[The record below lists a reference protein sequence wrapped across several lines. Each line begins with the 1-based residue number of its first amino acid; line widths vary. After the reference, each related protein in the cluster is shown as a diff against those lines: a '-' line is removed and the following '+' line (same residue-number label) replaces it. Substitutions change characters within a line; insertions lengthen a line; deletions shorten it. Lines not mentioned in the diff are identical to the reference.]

1 MTRSL
6 THEPD
11 EEQIVSESKQI
22 NIPDIGDFNEVE
34 VIEVLVKAGDEVSA
48 EDAII
53 SLESE
58 KATIEVPTPEAGV
71 IEEVLVKEGDLVSE
85 GTPMIKL
92 QTAANKDA
100 DSDKKAAEQSTAES
114 SKKAESNQSERQQT
128 EQKSTD
134 KPSSQADQET
144 EAAPKP
150 PPVPVEIPQQASG
163 RIAHA
168 SPAVRKFARELG
180 VEVSTVTGT
189 GRKGRITRDDVK
201 LHVKTAMQSSGKT
214 VVTTNFDV
222 PPFPAVDFTEF
233 GEVESQPLSR
243 IQKISGKYLH
253 RNWVRIPHVT
263 QYDEADI
270 TELEEFRNAN
280 KAEAKEQGFNL
291 TPLAFMVKAMA
302 KALKKFPKFNTS
314 LDVDGENL
322 IYKKYFHVGIAVDTP
337 NGLVV
342 PVIRDCDKKEVFEIA
357 KEMRDISV
365 KAREGK
371 LAPSDMQ
378 GGCISISS
386 LGGIGGTAFTP
397 IINAPEVAILGVS
410 RSSIKPVWNGDSF
423 EPRLMLPL
431 SLSYDHRV
439 IDGAD
444 AARFIVYLTSILSDM
459 KKMLL

>member
-1 MTRSL
+1 MS
-6 THEPD
+6 D
-11 EEQIVSESKQI
+11 SKQI
-22 NIPDIGDFNEVE
+22 NVPDIGDFNEVE
-34 VIEVLVKAGDEVSA
+34 VIEVLVKVGDEVQA

-58 KATIEVPTPEAGV
+58 KATIEVPCPEAGV
-71 IEEVLVKEGDLVSE
+71 IEAVLIKEGDVVSE
-85 GTPMIKL
+85 GSPMIKL
-92 QTAANKDA
+92 KTVAASAVEKTEP
-100 DSDKKAAEQSTAES
+100 KK
-114 SKKAESNQSERQQT
+114 
-128 EQKSTD
+128 
-134 KPSSQADQET
+134 KPEPVKEEPT
-144 EAAPKP
+144 EAPKQEPPKMAAPVKK
-150 PPVPVEIPQQASG
+150 PPVPVELPKKASG
-163 RIAHA
+163 KLAHA
-168 SPAVRKFARELG
+168 SPSVRKFARELG
-180 VEVSTVTGT
+180 VEISTVTGT
-189 GRKGRITRDDVK
+189 GRKGRITKEDVK
-201 LHVKTAMQSSGKT
+201 QHIKTAMQSGGQT
-214 VVTTNFDV
+214 VVTSTFDV
-222 PPFPAVDFTEF
+222 PPFPAIDFTEF

-270 TELEEFRNAN
+270 TELEAFRNEN
-280 KAEAKEQGFNL
+280 KADAKAQGFSL
-291 TPLAFMVKAMA
+291 TPLAFIVKAMA

-322 IYKKYFHVGIAVDTP
+322 IYKKYFHIGIAVDTP

-357 KEMRDISV
+357 KEMRDVSI

-378 GGCISISS
+378 GGSMSISS

-397 IINAPEVAILGVS
+397 IINSPEVAILGVS
-410 RSSIKPVWNGDSF
+410 RSNIKPVWNGQDF
-423 EPRLMLPL
+423 EPKLMLPL

-444 AARFIVYLTSILSDM
+444 AARFIVYLSSILSDM

>member
-1 MTRSL
+1 
-6 THEPD
+6 
-11 EEQIVSESKQI
+11 VSDSKQI
-22 NIPDIGDFNEVE
+22 NIPDIGDFSEVE
-34 VIEVLVKAGDEVSA
+34 VIEVLVKVGDTVDA

-58 KATIEVPTPEAGV
+58 KATIEVPTPEGGV
-71 IEEVLVKEGDLVSE
+71 VEAILVKVGDMVAQ
-85 GTPMIKL
+85 GTPMITIK
-92 QTAANKDA
+92 TSNSA
-100 DSDKKAAEQSTAES
+100 DSKASESVESAPAKSEAKTEKATEPKVEKAAE
-114 SKKAESNQSERQQT
+114 K
-128 EQKSTD
+128 
-134 KPSSQADQET
+134 
-144 EAAPKP
+144 AAPKP
-150 PPVPVEIPQQASG
+150 PPVPVEIPRQASG
-163 RIAHA
+163 KIAHA

-180 VEVSTVTGT
+180 VDVAQVIGT
-189 GRKGRITRDDVK
+189 GRKGRITQDDVK
-201 LHVKTAMQSSGKT
+201 NHIKTAMQTGGQT
-214 VVTTNFDV
+214 VVTAGFDV
-222 PPFPAVDFTEF
+222 PPFPAVDFTQF
-233 GEVESQPLSR
+233 GEVESQALSR

-270 TELEEFRNAN
+270 TELEAFRNEN
-280 KAEAKEQGFNL
+280 KADAKAQGFSL

-302 KALKKFPKFNTS
+302 KAMKKFPKFNSS

-322 IYKKYFHVGIAVDTP
+322 IYKKYFHIGIAVDTP

-357 KEMRDISV
+357 KEMAEISV

-371 LAPSDMQ
+371 LAPGDMQ
-378 GGCISISS
+378 GGCMSISS

-410 RSSIKPVWNGDSF
+410 RSNIKPVWNGKEF
-423 EPRLMLPL
+423 EPKLMLPL

-444 AARFIVYLTSILSDM
+444 AARFIVYLSSILSDM

>member
-1 MTRSL
+1 MSDTK
-6 THEPD
+6 T
-11 EEQIVSESKQI
+11 I
-22 NIPDIGDFNEVE
+22 NIPDIGDFENVE
-34 VIEVLVKAGDEVSA
+34 VIEVLVQTGDTVDA

-58 KATIEVPTPEAGV
+58 KATIEVPTPEAGE
-71 IEEVLVKEGDLVSE
+71 IINILVKEGDLVSE
-85 GTPMIKL
+85 GTPMIEI
-92 QTAANKDA
+92 
-100 DSDKKAAEQSTAES
+100 KAATSAGSEAPASEQANETSAEPS
-114 SKKAESNQSERQQT
+114 PT
-128 EQKSTD
+128 EED
-134 KPSSQADQET
+134 KPPKPAVEQQEMPK
-144 EAAPKP
+144 EAAPKT
-150 PPVPVEIPQQASG
+150 PPVPEEIPQQPKG
-163 RIAHA
+163 KVAHA

-180 VEVSTVTGT
+180 VNIAMVTGT

-201 LHVKTAMQSSGKT
+201 NHVKTAMQSGGKT
-214 VVTTNFDV
+214 VVTSGFDV

-233 GEVESQPLSR
+233 GEVSTEPLSR

-270 TELEEFRNAN
+270 TELEAFRNAN

-357 KEMRDISV
+357 KEMRDVSI

-410 RSSIKPVWNGDSF
+410 RSSIKPVWNGDAF

-444 AARFIVYLTSILSDM
+444 AARFIVYLSSILSDM

>member
-1 MTRSL
+1 MS
-6 THEPD
+6 D
-11 EEQIVSESKQI
+11 SKQI
-22 NIPDIGDFNEVE
+22 NIPDIGDFSEVE
-34 VIEVLVKAGDEVSA
+34 VIEVLVKVGDKVDA

-58 KATIEVPTPEAGV
+58 KATIEVPTPEGGV
-71 IEEVLVKEGDLVSE
+71 VEAILVKVGDMVAQ
-85 GTPMIKL
+85 GTPMLTIKPSS
-92 QTAANKDA
+92 TA
-100 DSDKKAAEQSTAES
+100 DSKAPEPDESAPAKSESKAEKTTESKVEKAAE
-114 SKKAESNQSERQQT
+114 K
-128 EQKSTD
+128 
-134 KPSSQADQET
+134 
-144 EAAPKP
+144 AAPKP
-150 PPVPVEIPQQASG
+150 PPVPVEIPRQASG
-163 RIAHA
+163 KIAHA

-180 VEVSTVTGT
+180 VDVAQVIGT
-189 GRKGRITRDDVK
+189 GRKGRITQDDVK
-201 LHVKTAMQSSGKT
+201 NHIKTAMQTGGQT
-214 VVTTNFDV
+214 VVTAGFDV
-222 PPFPAVDFTEF
+222 PPFPAVDFTQF
-233 GEVESQPLSR
+233 GEVESQALSR

-270 TELEEFRNAN
+270 TELEAFRNEN
-280 KAEAKEQGFNL
+280 KADAKAQGFSL

-302 KALKKFPKFNTS
+302 KAMKKFPKFNSS

-322 IYKKYFHVGIAVDTP
+322 IYKKYFHIGIAVDTP

-357 KEMRDISV
+357 KEMAEISV

-371 LAPSDMQ
+371 LAPGDMQ
-378 GGCISISS
+378 GGCMSISS

-410 RSSIKPVWNGDSF
+410 RSNIKPVWNGKEF
-423 EPRLMLPL
+423 EPKLMLPL

>member
-1 MTRSL
+1 MSDST
-6 THEPD
+6 
-11 EEQIVSESKQI
+11 QI
-22 NIPDIGDFNEVE
+22 NIPDIGDFSEVE
-34 VIEVLVKAGDEVSA
+34 VIEILVQVGDTVAA

-58 KATIEVPTPEAGV
+58 KATIEVPTPQGG
-71 IEEVLVKEGDLVSE
+71 EVLEILVKEGNLVSE
-85 GTPMIKL
+85 GSPMIKL
-92 QTAANKDA
+92 KAANDTKA
-100 DSDKKAAEQSTAES
+100 QTTKAAPVAETPP
-114 SKKAESNQSERQQT
+114 AET
-128 EQKSTD
+128 
-134 KPSSQADQET
+134 PQEPPAEVAKT
-144 EAAPKP
+144 PEPPKP
-150 PPVPVEIPQQASG
+150 KAPPVPSELPKQASG
-163 RIAHA
+163 QVPHA
-168 SPAVRKFARELG
+168 SPSVRKFARELG
-180 VEVSTVTGT
+180 VALSLVSGT
-189 GRKGRITRDDVK
+189 GRKGRITKEDVK
-201 LHVKTAMQSSGKT
+201 NHVKTAMQTGGST
-214 VVTTNFDV
+214 VVTAGFDV
-222 PPFPAVDFTEF
+222 PPFPEVDFTEF
-233 GEVESQPLSR
+233 GDVESEPLSR

-270 TELEEFRNAN
+270 TELEAFRNEN
-280 KAEAKEQGFNL
+280 KADAKAQGFNL

-314 LDVDGENL
+314 LDNGGENL
-322 IYKKYFHVGIAVDTP
+322 IYKKYFHIGIAVDTP

-357 KEMRDISV
+357 KEMRDISI

-371 LAPSDMQ
+371 LAPKDMQ

-410 RSSIKPVWNGDSF
+410 RSNLKPVWNGSEF

-444 AARFIVYLTSILSDM
+444 AARFIVYLSSILSDM